1 MTMSVTIGMT
11 TNSANPSDHF
21 SEDSTEERIL
31 VGLSKIS
38 LALKHQSWQDS
49 NQQGLSPTQ
58 TQILALLQA
67 KGSVGMRLSEVARG
81 LAVTTATA
89 SDAVRVLHLKGLVQ
103 KGRSPQDGRAITIT
117 LTAQGSQV
125 AEATSC
131 WSDLLLDAVSEL
143 SEVEQTVFLRGLIKM
158 IRKLQDT
165 GQIPI
170 GKMCV
175 TCRFF
180 QPNRYPDSDRPHHCD
195 LVDAPFGD
203 RNLRLDCPDQIAM
216 SNDAMAIGDFA

>member
-1 MTMSVTIGMT
+1 MITMT

-21 SEDSTEERIL
+21 LEEPAEERIL

-49 NQQGLSPTQ
+49 NQHGLSPTQ
-58 TQILALLQA
+58 TQILALLNA
-67 KGSVGMRLSEVARG
+67 KGHEGMRLSEVAKG

-89 SDAVRVLHLKGLVQ
+89 SDAVRVLQLKGLVK
-103 KGRSPQDGRAITIT
+103 KGRSPQDGRAIAIT
-117 LTAQGSQV
+117 LTPQGGRV

-131 WSDLLLDAVSEL
+131 WPDLLLDAVSEL
-143 SEVEQTVFLRGLIKM
+143 SEVEQAVFLRGLIKM

-180 QPNRYPDSDRPHHCD
+180 QPNRYPGSDRPHHCD

-203 RNLRLDCPDQIAM
+203 RNLRLDCPDQIAAPKA
-216 SNDAMAIGDFA
+216 SEAIDG

>member
-1 MTMSVTIGMT
+1 MISMT
-11 TNSANPSDHF
+11 TNDAHPSDHF
-21 SEDSTEERIL
+21 SEGSAEERIL

-58 TQILALLQA
+58 TQILALLKA
-67 KGSVGMRLSEVARG
+67 KEDEGMRLSEVAKG

-89 SDAVRVLHLKGLVQ
+89 SDAVRVLQLKGLVQ
-103 KGRSPQDGRAITIT
+103 KSRSPQDGRAIAIT
-117 LTAQGSQV
+117 LTPQGRQV

-131 WSDLLLDAVSEL
+131 WPDLLLDAVSEL

-158 IRKLQDT
+158 IRKLQDA

-203 RNLRLDCPDQIAM
+203 RNLRLDCPDQIAA
-216 SNDAMAIGDFA
+216 SPTAKVIDDLG